1 MKAIALFGKMLAFS
15 RLKINTNN
23 LVQIHHEVAT
33 FLKKSTGS
41 VPVVI
46 DSSVDLDLVNLVD
59 MLWALGIQPIG
70 VIDGVLS
77 EQAIKMRLAILPA
90 DGQRIETL
98 KPEKSADSIAINE
111 TPSQD
116 NLDTPTKNTSV
127 RVMNNDQDGLNSCI
141 CDGMLRSGQSFQHLG
156 GDLVILGGVNWGAE
170 AITDSNLHVYGRGFG
185 RLVAG
190 AMGDKKARIF
200 CQRFNPS
207 LVSVAGTYCLRDDI
221 PEIFI
226 DKAVQVSYDEKEG
239 LAFTLM
245 EN

>member
-46 DSSVDLDLVNLVD
+46 DSSVYLDLVNLVD

-70 VIDGVLS
+70 VIDGILS
-77 EQAIKMRLAILPA
+77 EQAIKMRLAILPT

-141 CDGMLRSGQSFQHLG
+141 CDGMLR
-156 GDLVILGGVNWGAE
+156 
-170 AITDSNLHVYGRGFG
+170 
-185 RLVAG
+185 
-190 AMGDKKARIF
+190 
-200 CQRFNPS
+200 
-207 LVSVAGTYCLRDDI
+207 
-221 PEIFI
+221 
-226 DKAVQVSYDEKEG
+226 
-239 LAFTLM
+239 
-245 EN
+245 